1 MEHWI
6 NILNKF
12 LRNDYTMKTIRNS
25 KLREWLLILSLK
37 EWNSIKDLVE
47 IRMIYINP
55 TSKSALI
62 HIIQDHKKLK
72 KLILSDKRGD
82 EFEYDNYIKITKH
95 KITYRDWNNIK
106 SEIPKACSFYQKIK
120 LMDSNPILSDLELQ
134 DFFLKTSMLK
144 NLDSQ
149 HKINKKNI
157 EESKIDHYYQ
167 GVLKSR
173 NIELHISD
181 IRQKDN
187 RKNLFNL
194 NDYQEAIEL
203 FYYENLLHLLCE
215 KIVRNLTQKTYEFTA
230 QEKNLY
236 QAIPERIRKYPQIK
250 LYSSAYYMFVNESDN
265 TFYELK
271 KILFN
276 EEIKKVF
283 QKDYLND
290 LINYLIPYCII
301 KINKGNKIFINEYLE
316 CIDLI
321 KKSGLLLEQG
331 VLPIWRM
338 KNAIKIALKIKD
350 YDWARTFLKEQ
361 QDHLLKENRQAI
373 VDYCEALI
381 AYTDHDYK
389 KSYDILS
396 INPLS
401 KDPMIKIESLLLY
414 VFILLELKE
423 DSNDYEELYYR
434 NKENLR
440 GIFNFKAKPKSKIEI
455 NENFI
460 HKWRLT
466 LSQIGIVEEIGILS
480 KSEIKAIQKDIVS
493 SDFFPGKNWLIDY
506 LERKL

>member
-6 NILNKF
+6 NILNRF
-12 LRNDYTMKTIRNS
+12 LKNDYTMKTIINS

-47 IRMIYINP
+47 IKMIYINP
-55 TSKSALI
+55 TSKRALI
-62 HIIQDHKKLK
+62 HIVQDQKKLK

-82 EFEYDNYIKITKH
+82 EFNCDNYIKISKH
-95 KITYRDWNNIK
+95 KITAKDWINIK

-120 LMDSNPILSDLELQ
+120 LMNSNPILSDLELQ
-134 DFFLKTSMLK
+134 QFFLKNSMLK

-157 EESKIDHYYQ
+157 DESKIDHYYQ

-181 IRQKDN
+181 VRQKDN

-203 FYYENLLHLLCE
+203 FYYENFLHLLCE
-215 KIVRNLTQKTYEFTA
+215 KRVRNLTQKTYEFTA
-230 QEKNLY
+230 QELNLY
-236 QAIPERIRKYPQIK
+236 QNIPDRIRKYPQIK

-271 KILFN
+271 NILFD

-301 KINKGNKIFINEYLE
+301 KINKGNKTFIKEYLE

-321 KKSGLLLEQG
+321 EKSGLLLEQG
-331 VLPIWRM
+331 ILPIWRM

-381 AYTDHDYK
+381 AYTAHDYK
-389 KSYDILS
+389 TAYDALN

-423 DSNDYEELYYR
+423 EGNDYEELYYR
-434 NKENLR
+434 SKKNLR
-440 GIFNFKAKPKSKIEI
+440 GIFNSKAKDKSNIEI

-466 LSQIGIVEEIGILS
+466 LKQIGKIETTNILS
-480 KSEIKAIQKDIVS
+480 KSEIKIIQEDIIS

-506 LERKL
+506 VERKS